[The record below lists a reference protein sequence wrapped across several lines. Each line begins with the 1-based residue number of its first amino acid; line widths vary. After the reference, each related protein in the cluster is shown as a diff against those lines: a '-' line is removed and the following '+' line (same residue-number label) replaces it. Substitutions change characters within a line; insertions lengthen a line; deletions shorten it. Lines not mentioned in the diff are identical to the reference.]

1 MASDFLT
8 ELDERRSAALA
19 RMAAV
24 TGEAGVCAVTKSG
37 RAFPAA
43 KFHEGAVAALGE
55 VRRILNRSA
64 GEPASVLGD
73 VLGEWLERQVVADD
87 RGADWQAYT
96 AGGVE
101 ELHLLEAD
109 WTSPPPT

>member
-1 MASDFLT
+1 MAGDFLS
-8 ELDERRSAALA
+8 ELDERRSAALG

-24 TGEAGVCAVTKSG
+24 TGNSGVCAVTKSG

-55 VRRILNRSA
+55 VRRRFRGSG
-64 GEPASVLGD
+64 GEPGAVLGEVLGD
-73 VLGEWLERQVVADD
+73 WLERQSVASD
-87 RGADWQAYT
+87 RGPDWQAYT

-101 ELHLLEAD
+101 ELHLLEVD
-109 WTSPPPT
+109 LT